1 MKVHSKERTEP
12 TLYMVWYIAFK
23 FSTFTLLIFKTINQI
38 TAGDSAGPNGGL
50 SILEDFEDIERPFV
64 CPRCRRRYK
73 RKNNA
78 VSHLRHECGIEP
90 SFPCPICSHLLSQR
104 RYIQKHI
111 RRKHPQYLREY
122 EEQLLKQRNNADAND
137 EANDY

>member
-1 MKVHSKERTEP
+1 VIGNVQEEEDEEDEGSQQGENGADAVHTDG
-12 TLYMVWYIAFK
+12 V
-23 FSTFTLLIFKTINQI
+23 
-38 TAGDSAGPNGGL
+38 GPNGGL

-64 CPRCRRRYK
+64 CPRCSRRYK

-122 EEQLLKQRNNADAND
+122 EEQLLKQRNNAEETNPQDD
-137 EANDY
+137 D